1 MMYSVSEVLAK
12 LPIEMTELAL
22 RRRAKKL
29 GYYHEVN
36 RKIFFTEEDLLNL
49 IGSMKGRPTCSKSS
63 QGAREVST
71 KSRDSSKDGQG
82 GAYERV
88 LERLTS

>member
-36 RKIFFTEEDLLNL
+36 RKIFFTEEDVQNL
-49 IGSMKGRPTCSKSS
+49 IG
-63 QGAREVST
+63 
-71 KSRDSSKDGQG
+71 
-82 GAYERV
+82 
-88 LERLTS
+88 